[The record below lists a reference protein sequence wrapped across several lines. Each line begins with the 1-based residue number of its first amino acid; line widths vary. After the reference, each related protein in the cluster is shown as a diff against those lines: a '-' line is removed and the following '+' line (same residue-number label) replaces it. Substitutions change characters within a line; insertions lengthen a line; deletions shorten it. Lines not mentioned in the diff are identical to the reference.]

1 MGSYRD
7 AKCHWKEKPEVT
19 GPNQDPRKKN
29 PSKGPAVFPEVKG
42 MIEMLKRTPV
52 NRSISDQSCFR
63 SGRLNKPELS
73 QHRLQWDVRSHR
85 LAYYR
90 QNQHLSNYLEK

>member
-7 AKCHWKEKPEVT
+7 AKCHWKEKLEVT
-19 GPNQDPRKKN
+19 GPNQDPRTK
-29 PSKGPAVFPEVKG
+29 PSKGAAVFPEVKG
-42 MIEMLKRTPV
+42 MIKMLKRTPV

-63 SGRLNKPELS
+63 SGRLNKPGLS
-73 QHRLQWDVRSHR
+73 QHRLQWDVRSHT